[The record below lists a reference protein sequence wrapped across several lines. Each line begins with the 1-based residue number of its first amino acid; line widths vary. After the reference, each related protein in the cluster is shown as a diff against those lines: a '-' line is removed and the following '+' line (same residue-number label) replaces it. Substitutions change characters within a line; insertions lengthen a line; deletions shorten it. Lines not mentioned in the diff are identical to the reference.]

1 MTSHTNAPLSDNF
14 EHAISDLAQYLA
26 TPTGK
31 RHYRAVYHDAH
42 ETWLEQIADADDP
55 EYRGSADYYRDV
67 KGNAQCDAL
76 TEILETQL
84 HYDGSV
90 LNQTFIYGDPL
101 DGRRFLRTKDAAKI
115 EAYLLTFFPSRT

>member
-1 MTSHTNAPLSDNF
+1 MTSTTSTQLSDNLQL
-14 EHAISDLAQYLA
+14 AITDLAQYLA
-26 TPTGK
+26 TPAGK
-31 RHYRAVYHDAH
+31 LHYKTLYQDAQ

-55 EYRGSADYYRDV
+55 DYRGSADYYRDV

-90 LNQTFIYGDPL
+90 LNQTSIYGDPM

>member
-1 MTSHTNAPLSDNF
+1 MPITTTAPLSTNF
-14 EHAISDLAQYLA
+14 EHAITDLAQYLA
-26 TPTGK
+26 TQAGK
-31 RHYRAVYHDAH
+31 ARYRALYNDAR
-42 ETWLEQIADADDP
+42 ETLLEQIADADDP

-90 LNQTFIYGDPL
+90 LNQTSIYGDPM